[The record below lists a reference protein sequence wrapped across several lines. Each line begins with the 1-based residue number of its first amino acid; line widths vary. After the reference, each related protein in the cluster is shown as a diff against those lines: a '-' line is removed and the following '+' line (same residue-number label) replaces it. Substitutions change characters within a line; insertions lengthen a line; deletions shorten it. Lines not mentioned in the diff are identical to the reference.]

1 MHHRLAVKTGVVYH
15 VERWVGVETQGKY
28 TQGMTVVIIII

>member
-1 MHHRLAVKTGVVYH
+1 MHHRLAVETGVVTT

-28 TQGMTVVIIII
+28 TQGMTLLIIII